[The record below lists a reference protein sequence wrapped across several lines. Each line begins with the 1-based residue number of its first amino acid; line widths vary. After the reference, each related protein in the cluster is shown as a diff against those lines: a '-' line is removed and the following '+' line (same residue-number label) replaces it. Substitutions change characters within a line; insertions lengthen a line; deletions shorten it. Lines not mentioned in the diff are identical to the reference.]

1 MRVASGRAGVCYN
14 RHKAKPG
21 QKGMDVQHSRDV
33 RRLGVFGGSF
43 DPIHLGH
50 LIAAECV
57 RDALGLDLVLF
68 VPAHRSPLKE
78 EVEAA
83 PQHRLEMVRLA
94 VAGHPCFAVSTVD
107 IDRPPPSYT
116 VETLGLLRREYAD
129 ATLYLIIGY
138 DSYREFHR
146 WRQPETI
153 VRLAELVVVKRP
165 PVPLEGAA
173 PEAREAAGPPPARWQ
188 QEARVHFV
196 DIPLIG
202 ISATDLRRRVSEGR
216 TITFQVPAAVEHYI
230 KRHGL
235 YRAAPSD
242 VALKG
247 GHLDGAE
254 GAACG
259 GSEGG
264 NAPAR

>member
-1 MRVASGRAGVCYN
+1 MQPSLE
-14 RHKAKPG
+14 
-21 QKGMDVQHSRDV
+21 V

-57 RDALGLDLVLF
+57 RDTLGLDLVLF

-83 PQHRLEMVRLA
+83 PEHRLEMVRLA
-94 VAGHPCFAVSTVD
+94 VAGHRYFAVSTVD

-116 VETLGLLRREYAD
+116 VETLGLLRREYAS
-129 ATLYLIIGY
+129 AALYLIIGY

-146 WRQPETI
+146 WRQPEMI
-153 VRLAELVVVKRP
+153 VRLADLVVVNRP
-165 PVPLEGAA
+165 LAPPDGA
-173 PEAREAAGPPPARWQ
+173 GSQPAEWQ
-188 QEARVHFV
+188 RAARVHFV

-202 ISATDLRRRVSEGR
+202 IASTDIRRRVREGR

-230 KRHGL
+230 RRHGL
-235 YRAAPSD
+235 YRAAPD
-242 VALKG
+242 GVPVKG
-247 GHLDGAE
+247 AYLDGAE
-254 GAACG
+254 RAACG
-259 GSEGG
+259 GPEGG

>member
-1 MRVASGRAGVCYN
+1 M
-14 RHKAKPG
+14 
-21 QKGMDVQHSRDV
+21 QHSLAI

-83 PQHRLEMVRLA
+83 PAHRLEMVRLA
-94 VAGHPCFAVSTVD
+94 VAGHPYFAVSTVD

-116 VETLGLLRREYAD
+116 VETLGLLRRQYAG
-129 ATLYLIIGY
+129 AALYLIIGY
-138 DSYREFHR
+138 DSYRELHR
-146 WRQPETI
+146 WRQPDMV
-153 VRLAELVVVKRP
+153 VRLADLVVVNRP
-165 PVPLEGAA
+165 LVP
-173 PEAREAAGPPPARWQ
+173 PEDIPPAVREASGPRLVEWQ
-188 QEARVHFV
+188 RGARVHFV

-202 ISATDLRRRVSEGR
+202 ISSTEIRQRVREGH

-235 YRAAPSD
+235 YRAAPSG
-242 VALKG
+242 ATLKG
-247 GHLDGAE
+247 AYLDGTE
-254 GAACG
+254 RAACG
-259 GSEGG
+259 GPERGD
-264 NAPAR
+264 APAR